1 MSTNLCYSL
10 AKGPIK
16 IKCYWSV
23 LMAEWLRRV
32 LCQVAAAS
40 LFWFQMWSFD
50 ACCAPIRA
58 NVCLCIILYNKGK
71 NSTHTQKKIFRKQK
85 RLMLLPCEVDD
96 SKCRHWIRWWMS
108 SRHILFIFYGEQK
121 IWPCGAWLIGWGE
134 LTDRSLYLN
143 FHKHDSPST
152 LCKWSPSSAEP
163 QVSETQIKL

>member
-71 NSTHTQKKIFRKQK
+71 KFHTHRKKNLSKAKKINATAMWSGWLKVQTLDPLMDVKSTYPIYFLWRAKDLTVWCMID
-85 RLMLLPCEVDD
+85 RLRWVDRPFAV
-96 SKCRHWIRWWMS
+96 SKFS
-108 SRHILFIFYGEQK
+108 
-121 IWPCGAWLIGWGE
+121 
-134 LTDRSLYLN
+134 
-143 FHKHDSPST
+143 
-152 LCKWSPSSAEP
+152 
-163 QVSETQIKL
+163 